1 MATYS
6 VFEPAM
12 HGDNAARHADR
23 YFFLRERFNFAAFLF
38 GPLWMIWRRLW
49 LVLLLY
55 VAAVGALEY
64 GLRRLGIPAGER
76 VAVFVLIQFLVGLE
90 AAALQRWTLV
100 RRGWRDCGIVVADDL
115 ELAERRFFD
124 VRSARMAAAKA
135 GASTPLQMP
144 IEPSPG
150 RFVSEDWAKGVS

>member
-12 HGDNAARHADR
+12 QRDNAARHADR

-55 VAAVGALEY
+55 VVAVGALEY
-64 GLRRLGIPAGER
+64 GLRRLGISAGER
-76 VAVFVLIQFLVGLE
+76 IAVFVLIQFLIGIE
-90 AAALQRWTLV
+90 AAGAAALDARSP
-100 RRGWRDCGIVVADDL
+100 R
-115 ELAERRFFD
+115 LARLRH
-124 VRSARMAAAKA
+124 RCCR
-135 GASTPLQMP
+135 
-144 IEPSPG
+144 
-150 RFVSEDWAKGVS
+150 